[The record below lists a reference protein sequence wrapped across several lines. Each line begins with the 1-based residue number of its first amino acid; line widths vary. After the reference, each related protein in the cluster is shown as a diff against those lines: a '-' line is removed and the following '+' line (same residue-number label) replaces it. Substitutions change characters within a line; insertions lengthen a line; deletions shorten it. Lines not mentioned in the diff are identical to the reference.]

1 MDRRLIAYY
10 DRELLHLQTV
20 AKEFAREH
28 PKIASRL
35 ALDDFPCVDP
45 YVERLLEGFAF
56 LAARVHLKID
66 AEFPRFTQNLLDTV
80 YPHYLAPTPSMCIV
94 QFHHDQGEAGLV
106 DGHPIPRGT
115 VLRSHPMKDVASC
128 EFRTAHDVSLYP
140 IVVSEVRYFTRDV
153 GTLELG
159 KIWGE
164 GDTYSAFAPKGSPQA
179 VTSASSSRGLYLGP
193 PGSIKAAIRVR
204 LRTTAGVRFNEINA
218 KNLVFHLR
226 GGDSRPYRVYEQLFA
241 HARNII
247 IRPVAEGT
255 RTGTWQQHA
264 DAAGKPISVQRVGF
278 NANESLLPY
287 DARSF
292 QGYRLLHEYFAF
304 PQRFMF
310 VSFGDLSHAFSQCAG
325 QHLDIIIPLTQ
336 ENAGLE
342 GKLDAETFALHCAPA
357 INVFPKRADRIF
369 VEDNASEFHLIPDR
383 TKPLD
388 YEVYSVK
395 NVTGFAVGGEERA
408 FRPFYSANDVDSDGA
423 NQSSAYYCINR
434 VPRARSEREQ
444 REGTRT
450 KYLGSDVYISLVD
463 SANAPYSASLQ
474 QLGVETM
481 CTNRDLP
488 LQMPLGKGR
497 TDFMP
502 DVGGPIT
509 SVRIVGSCTRPQVS
523 HAEGD
528 ASWRLI
534 SHLSLNYLSI
544 TDEDHDGD
552 GNISYDERQGAGAL
566 REIMKLYG
574 NVGDPVIQKQIDG
587 VKMIQ
592 AKPCTRRVPA
602 PGVVAFARGLEVT
615 ITVDEALFEGG
626 GVVVLGA
633 VLDHFFARYVS
644 MNSFTETILRSE
656 DRGEIMRWST
666 RIGSRPVL

>member
-94 QFHHDQGEAGLV
+94 QFQHDQGEAGLA
-106 DGHPIPRGT
+106 DGHHIPRGT
-115 VLRSHPMKDVASC
+115 ILRSHPLKDVASC
-128 EFRTAHDVSLYP
+128 EFRTAHP
-140 IVVSEVRYFTRDV
+140 IDLAPILVSEVRYFTRDV
-153 GTLELG
+153 GTLDLG
-159 KIWGE
+159 KIWGAS
-164 GDTYSAFAPKGSPQA
+164 DVYSAFAPKGSPQSMNTA
-179 VTSASSSRGLYLGP
+179 TSRGIYLGP
-193 PGSIKAAIRVR
+193 PGAIKAAIRIR
-204 LRTTAGVRFNEINA
+204 LRTTAGLPFKAINA
-218 KNLVFHLR
+218 KNLVFHLK
-226 GGDSRPYRVYEQLFA
+226 GGDARPYRVYEQLFA
-241 HARNII
+241 HARNVLV
-247 IRPVAEGT
+247 RPVTEGT
-255 RTGTWQQHA
+255 RSGAWQEHA
-264 DAAGKPISVQRVGF
+264 DSRGKPISIERVGF
-278 NANESLLPY
+278 SAADALLPY
-287 DARSF
+287 DGRSF
-292 QGYRLLHEYFAF
+292 HGYRLLHEYFAF
-304 PQRFMF
+304 PQRFLF
-310 VSFGDLSHAFSQCAG
+310 VSLGDLSHAFSQCPG

-336 ENAGLE
+336 ENAELE
-342 GKLDAETFALHCAPA
+342 GKLDADSFALHCAPA

-369 VEDNASEFHLIPDR
+369 VEDNASEFHLVPDR

-388 YEVYSVK
+388 FEVYSVK
-395 NVTGFAVGGEERA
+395 SVTGFAAGGDERA
-408 FRPFYSANDVDSDGA
+408 FRPFYAATDVDSESA
-423 NQSSAYYCINR
+423 SQSAAYYAINR

-463 SANAPYSASLQ
+463 AANAPFAASLQ

-497 TDFMP
+497 TDFLP

-534 SHLSLNYLSI
+534 SHLTLNYLSI
-544 TDEDHDGD
+544 TDEDQDGD
-552 GNISYDERQGAGAL
+552 GSINFEERQGAGAL

-574 NVGDPVIQKQIDG
+574 NVGDPVIQKQIEG
-587 VKMIQ
+587 IKQIT

-602 PGVVAFARGLEVT
+602 PGVVAFARGIEVT
-615 ITVDEALFEGG
+615 VTVDEAQFEGT

-644 MNSFTETILRSE
+644 MNSFTETVLRSD
-656 DRGEIMRWST
+656 DRGEIVRWTT
-666 RIGSRPVL
+666 RIGNRPVL